1 MGALKNFSQKDRN
14 KIITALVGEIKNQM
28 PIIMDSVEC
37 HTIDEVSL
45 MYFKEGLK
53 YGLKI
58 AVDILNEEKHY

>member
-1 MGALKNFSQKDRN
+1 MGTLKGFSQKDRN
-14 KIITALVGEIKNQM
+14 KIITALVGEINKQK

-37 HTIDEVSL
+37 DTIDEVSL

-58 AVDILNEEKHY
+58 AIDILNEEKY